1 MQSLEVTTE
10 RLVLRQWR
18 EQDFAPFAA
27 LNADP
32 EVMAYFPEVLDRSQ
46 SDAMANRCASLISER
61 GWGLWAVEERL
72 SHCFIGF
79 VGLHIPSYDLPFKP
93 CVEIGWRLARTY
105 WGQGY
110 ATEAAQAALRIGF
123 RELALEQIVAFTTVE
138 NRRSRALME
147 RLGMQQDSR
156 GNFDHPAV
164 ADIPRLRPHVLY
176 RLDRQRWLQQCEERA
191 IPQPG

>member
-1 MQSLEVTTE
+1 MQYLEVPTE

-18 EQDFAPFAA
+18 EADLAPFAL

-32 EVMAYFPEVLDRSQ
+32 EVMAYFPDTLDSQQ
-46 SDAMANRCASLISER
+46 SDAMARRCASLIEQR

-72 SHCFIGF
+72 SHRFIGF
-79 VGLHIPSYDLPFKP
+79 VGLHIPAHDLPFQP

-110 ATEAAQAALRIGF
+110 AFEAAQAALRIGF
-123 RELALEQIVAFTTVE
+123 EELGLEEIVAFATAE
-138 NRRSRALME
+138 NRRSIALME
-147 RLGMQQDSR
+147 RLSMRQDIAGS
-156 GNFDHPAV
+156 FDHPAV

-176 RLDRQRWLQQCEERA
+176 RLRLHRWRQAQGAPA
-191 IPQPG
+191 IPQPA

>member
-1 MQSLEVTTE
+1 MQYLEIATQ

-32 EVMAYFPEVLDRSQ
+32 DVMAYFPSVLDSPQ
-46 SDAMANRCASLISER
+46 SDAMASRCASLIAER
-61 GWGLWAVEERL
+61 GWGLWAVEEVL
-72 SHCFIGF
+72 SHRFIGF
-79 VGLHIPSYDLPFKP
+79 VGLHIPKDDLPFKP
-93 CVEIGWRLARTY
+93 CVEIAWRLAREH

-110 ATEAAQAALRIGF
+110 AYEAAQAALEIGF
-123 RELALEQIVAFTTVE
+123 RELALPEIVAFTTVA

-147 RLGMQQDSR
+147 RLGMQQDVN
-156 GNFDHPAV
+156 GNFNHPAV

-176 RLDRQRWLQQCEERA
+176 RFDRQRWLQQCEART
-191 IPQPG
+191 ILQPG